1 MHPGLRVRVRH
12 TTERGSERERILE
25 GRLVSKIWKEVG
37 NDRTA
42 SFVWRGLAG
51 RGSGG
56 ESQVDSQKRREAV
69 EERKVI
75 RGGY

>member
-1 MHPGLRVRVRH
+1 MRH

-56 ESQVDSQKRREAV
+56 ESQGGFSEKEGS
-69 EERKVI
+69 
-75 RGGY
+75 RGRAKGD